1 MSPLG
6 WPAGAGQP
14 NSKELPPGLARE
26 GREEGLRVTG
36 VRFGGSAGAGRGPAR
51 AAPATRPGGRRGWK
65 SRRWGSM
72 QGAWGGWRVRV
83 GARKGGGGLDLAC
96 HRPEPGARRGA
107 NNGAGGGSDRAA
119 RSSAM
124 DQGEMGMRECTK
136 SSRRCFKAAGSFPP
150 PLLAGGTRVR
160 HRRAVRHGTTQDG
173 SRRGS
178 LGARGLGARG
188 LGTEHV
194 GACAG
199 GMARCASARRRGTAS
214 TGWKNFRVP
223 LFERVKLQKVE

>member
-14 NSKELPPGLARE
+14 NSGEPPPGLARE
-26 GREEGLRVTG
+26 GREEGLRVIG

-51 AAPATRPGGRRGWK
+51 AAPAARPGGRRGWK

-107 NNGAGGGSDRAA
+107 NNSAGGGSDRAA
-119 RSSAM
+119 RSSAR
-124 DQGEMGMRECTK
+124 DQGEMGMRECTT
-136 SSRRCFKAAGSFPP
+136 SSRQCFKAAGSFPP
-150 PLLAGGTRVR
+150 PL
-160 HRRAVRHGTTQDG
+160 
-173 SRRGS
+173 
-178 LGARGLGARG
+178 
-188 LGTEHV
+188 
-194 GACAG
+194 
-199 GMARCASARRRGTAS
+199 ARRRHPRTAS
-214 TGWKNFRVP
+214 QGGTPRHDAGRLRAREPWGARPRGTRPREGARRGVCWWYGAVRQRTTSRYSVDRLEKF
-223 LFERVKLQKVE
+223 